1 MDSATMTTPTTAAPE
16 STTATIITPE
26 VKKPKAKKLKIK
38 KSSFPKKA
46 AYFILYVPDMA
57 KAVEF
62 YKNTLH
68 MKVGMES
75 PEWTE
80 IKAGIKFA
88 LHATK
93 PGDEYKPVK
102 TGLVFEVKNAQNSYD
117 AFNALGIKT
126 LGAPT
131 QVCEEGRSF
140 CFEDPFG
147 NQLSCY
153 GK

>member
-1 MDSATMTTPTTAAPE
+1 MTPEAPVMTAPTT
-16 STTATIITPE
+16 TTEKADKAT
-26 VKKPKAKKLKIK
+26 KKAKKLKIK
-38 KSSFPKKA
+38 KSSLPRKA

-57 KAVEF
+57 KAIEF

-68 MKVGMES
+68 MKVGFES

-88 LHATK
+88 LHGTK
-93 PGDEYKPVK
+93 AEGFTPVK
-102 TGLVFEVKNAQNSYD
+102 TGLVFGVKNAQTSYEI
-117 AFNALGIKT
+117 FNHLGVKT
-126 LGAPT
+126 LGAPV
-131 QVCEEGRSF
+131 QVCEDGRSF